1 MEAILV
7 TQRGNGAEHWSR
19 PLGAALAAAMR
30 DAGHRVRWL
39 RAAQHGEH
47 LALAPDGVECT
58 DLTGGSGSFRRVH
71 ARVTDVAC
79 DVALTHMLRERPA
92 QQLVHLGYGSAGSVN
107 TLWIAT
113 RMGTNCRAVVRAAEV
128 LCHRAT
134 LVDERGRA
142 CAAWED
148 VQRCTACCLAPGPLG
163 RVEAGMGRL
172 ARRLG
177 GLSPWPNPDAF
188 RNRLELTVGNLQLAD
203 RVVVADAA
211 HAAALRAAGIAES
224 AVRVL
229 DALAPASG
237 PALHA
242 ALVG

>member
-19 PLGAALAAAMR
+19 PLGEALATAMR

-39 RAAQHGEH
+39 RAVHDGESVGP
-47 LALAPDGVECT
+47 APAGIECT
-58 DLTGGSGSFRRVH
+58 DLAGTSGSFRRVH

-79 DVALTHMLRERPA
+79 DVALTQLLRARPA
-92 QQLVHLGYGSAGSVN
+92 QQLIHLGYGSAGSVN

-113 RMGTNCRAVVRAAEV
+113 RMGTNCRVVVRAAEV

-134 LVDERGRA
+134 LVDEQGRA
-142 CAAWED
+142 CTAWED
-148 VQRCTACCLAPGPLG
+148 VRRCTACCLAPGPLG
-163 RVEAGMGRL
+163 ALEAGMGRI
-172 ARRLG
+172 ARCLG

-188 RNRLELTVGNLQLAD
+188 RNRLELAAGNLQLAD

-211 HAAALRAAGIAES
+211 EATSLQSAGIDGGALR
-224 AVRVL
+224 V
-229 DALAPASG
+229 LAPLAPDAG
-237 PALHA
+237 TALCR
-242 ALVG
+242 LLL